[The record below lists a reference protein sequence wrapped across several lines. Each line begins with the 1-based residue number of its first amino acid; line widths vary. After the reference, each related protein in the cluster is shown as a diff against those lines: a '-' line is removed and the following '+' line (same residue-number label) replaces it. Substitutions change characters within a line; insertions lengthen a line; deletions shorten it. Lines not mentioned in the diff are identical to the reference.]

1 MKAKPGVVDLL
12 NEMLTIELTAVNQ
25 YFIQAEMCANWG
37 FGKLHKVLRDRSI
50 DEMRDAEALIKRILF
65 LEGVPNL
72 QRLGPVRVGEN
83 VEEQLHLALE
93 SEVNAITFLA
103 GAVEQCAQAGDYATR
118 GIFEAMI
125 RDEEEHADWLETQL
139 ETIKQIGLER
149 YLSQQLGELDPGNG
163 NAGS

>member
-1 MKAKPGVVDLL
+1 MKAKLGVVDLL

-37 FGKLHKVLRDRSI
+37 YGKLHKVLRDRSI

-83 VEEQLHLALE
+83 VEEHLRLALE
-93 SEVNAITFLA
+93 SELNAITFLT
-103 GAVEQCAQAGDYATR
+103 GAVAKCAEAGDFATR
-118 GIFEAMI
+118 LVFEEMI
-125 RDEEEHADWLETQL
+125 RDEEQHADWLETQL

-149 YLSQQLGELDPGNG
+149 YLSQQLGELDPGDG
-163 NAGS
+163 AS